1 MKRYKKKDK
10 IVTDPTGAYTGN
22 PTGIFSNDKPTQD
35 VDDL

>member
-10 IVTDPTGAYTGN
+10 IVTDPTGAYTGK
-22 PTGIFSNDKPTQD
+22 PKGAFKDDKPTQD

>member
-1 MKRYKKKDK
+1 MKNKKKDK
-10 IVTDPTGAYTGN
+10 IATDPTGAYTGN